1 MNAISTAP
9 THQLATAPIP
19 EAEDAPPIRISE
31 SDRLA
36 SVVSRGH
43 AIDADAAKL
52 MPLQLV
58 GAFAGRTTVIR
69 SVDGLVC
76 SAGFDL
82 AMIGSDRAMVHGA
95 TMALLDEILGEFEE
109 ARNRETDEGRDQVRH
124 RYSALMSKRKDLFTE
139 RNAAEEKLRKVN
151 AVPMTTQ
158 EAEANRTEY
167 RTVVEKVRGRQI
179 LEAQIGSLTRQIVAV
194 EQEMTDWRFASAPGI
209 IRDGELW
216 EKFPDA
222 GTESFD
228 GHFLQ
233 VGTAKALLEEYQ
245 ALPPKWFQES
255 VHLLRRSG
263 NESPFSSMARSRES
277 TTCSVQISG
286 DPFAFSRL
294 FHDTK
299 FSKCGLFSGF
309 LLVGSDDE
317 NASPDAEA
325 MDQLVADG
333 RWRIILS
340 GLLNDRLAGIQR
352 HLHLDRQGIQC
363 CLDFRDWY
371 QDFLSDIPEQHH
383 WSFSGWPN
391 LLVQMALGMAII
403 EGQATGEVLDVGF
416 LHEAAKLL
424 KGHAPRQVGLLD
436 TMLPKMEVTD
446 LFEDRLDRLVG
457 RLINQ
462 GPMTKR
468 QLARTINGHDY
479 GVIDTLLAEGK
490 HRGLLFQKA
499 ELFFAVAVNVNG
511 SASNA
516 IVDFQGGVAA

>member
-1 MNAISTAP
+1 
-9 THQLATAPIP
+9 
-19 EAEDAPPIRISE
+19 
-31 SDRLA
+31 
-36 SVVSRGH
+36 
-43 AIDADAAKL
+43 
-52 MPLQLV
+52 
-58 GAFAGRTTVIR
+58 
-69 SVDGLVC
+69 
-76 SAGFDL
+76 
-82 AMIGSDRAMVHGA
+82 MIGSDRAMVHGA

-158 EAEANRTEY
+158 EVEANRTEY
-167 RTVVEKVRGRQI
+167 TTVVEKARGRQS
-179 LEAQIGSLTRQIVAV
+179 LEAQIGSLTRQVVAV

-228 GHFLQ
+228 GHFFQ

-245 ALPPKWFQES
+245 ALPPKWFHES

-263 NESPFSSMARSRES
+263 KESPFSSMARSRES

-294 FHDTK
+294 FHDAK

-309 LLVGSDDE
+309 LLVGADDE

-325 MDQLVADG
+325 MDQLVADEK
-333 RWRIILS
+333 WRIILS

-352 HLHLDRQGIQC
+352 RLHLDRQGIQC

-371 QDFLSDIPEQHH
+371 QDFLSDIPEQHQ

-403 EGQATGEVLDVGF
+403 EGKATGEILDVGL
-416 LHEAAKLL
+416 LHETAKLL
-424 KGHAPRQVGLLD
+424 KEHAPRQSALLD
-436 TMLPKMEVTD
+436 TMLPGLMIDD
-446 LFEDRLDRLVG
+446 LFEARLDRLVE
-457 RLINQ
+457 RLIAK
-462 GPMTKR
+462 GPMPMR
-468 QLARTINGHDY
+468 ELARGISGCDY
-479 GVIDTLLAEGK
+479 RVVDSLMKEAK
-490 HRGLLFQKA
+490 RRGQA
-499 ELFFAVAVNVNG
+499 YQRGTLFFATAVDVDG
-511 SASNA
+511 KASNA